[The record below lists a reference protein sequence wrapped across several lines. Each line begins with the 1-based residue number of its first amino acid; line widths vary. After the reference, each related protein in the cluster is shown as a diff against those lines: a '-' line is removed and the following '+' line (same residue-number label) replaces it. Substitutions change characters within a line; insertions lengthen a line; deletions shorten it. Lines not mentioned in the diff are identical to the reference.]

1 MSSDSQPEGLN
12 SPPEEWG
19 VVKVSKVSKKMKA
32 GGTPRRSN
40 KEYWH
45 NGTVPFVLIEDMTSC
60 GLYLDKTKEFVTTKG
75 IENSSAWIVP
85 NNSLLLSM
93 YATIGETA
101 INKIPLATNQA
112 ILVIVPKEDIFDVKF
127 GAYLLKFNSNR
138 LIAKN
143 VQSTQKNVN
152 KGIVANFEIPLPP
165 LPEQKRIAA
174 VLSTVQ
180 EAKKRTETVIQ
191 ATREL
196 KKSLMKHLFTYG
208 PISVEEAENVPLRET
223 EIGMV
228 PEEWG
233 VVKLGDYIIKTKQ
246 KDMRKTSDEFNYID
260 VSGIDRDDLRIIS
273 AIKYKGKNAPS
284 RARKIVNETDVIIAT
299 VRPTLKRIALISKEF
314 MRMRLDPEKY
324 RVLYGD

>member
-112 ILVIVPKEDIFDVKF
+112 ILV
-127 GAYLLKFNSNR
+127 
-138 LIAKN
+138 
-143 VQSTQKNVN
+143 
-152 KGIVANFEIPLPP
+152 
-165 LPEQKRIAA
+165 
-174 VLSTVQ
+174 
-180 EAKKRTETVIQ
+180 
-191 ATREL
+191 
-196 KKSLMKHLFTYG
+196 
-208 PISVEEAENVPLRET
+208 
-223 EIGMV
+223 
-228 PEEWG
+228 
-233 VVKLGDYIIKTKQ
+233 
-246 KDMRKTSDEFNYID
+246 
-260 VSGIDRDDLRIIS
+260 
-273 AIKYKGKNAPS
+273 
-284 RARKIVNETDVIIAT
+284 
-299 VRPTLKRIALISKEF
+299 
-314 MRMRLDPEKY
+314 
-324 RVLYGD
+324 